1 LLSAT
6 QVGHHHRWITSR
18 STTDPSP
25 TSETTVDDA
34 KQQQHQQQ
42 TTTTTATATGKTL
55 MNDDV
60 DDDDDSSVRIRI
72 DIPNEGHDWVVPG
85 AITGGK
91 KLAAVFTCK
100 VCETRSIK
108 QFTEQAY
115 TSGVVIVRC
124 PGCQNQHVLADRLGY
139 FDDQPIDLDR
149 IARENGESLT
159 TITSSGG
166 DDDDVAELDLA
177 RLLGPDKLAELLQ
190 KNSVKTTTTK
200 E

>member
-1 LLSAT
+1 LPSAT
-6 QVGHHHRWITSR
+6 TQPGPHQRWINSR
-18 STTDPSP
+18 STTDSSP
-25 TSETTVDDA
+25 TSETTADLE
-34 KQQQHQQQ
+34 KQQQQQQ
-42 TTTTTATATGKTL
+42 TTAATTTVTEKTL
-55 MNDDV
+55 MK
-60 DDDDDSSVRIRI
+60 DDDDNDSSSSSVRIRI

-115 TSGVVIVRC
+115 TTGVVIVRC

-159 TITSSGG
+159 TITNG
-166 DDDDVAELDLA
+166 DDDVAELDLA